1 MTTNLLRELSAEFGL
16 GSNDLLRIISTAPAR
31 YKIFQIPKRHGGWR
45 TIAQPSRELKAIQRF
60 VLDKTLSK
68 LPVHPAAAAYVTGRN
83 IAENATVHLKSRVI
97 LKLDFRDFF
106 PSITVKDWEKYAR
119 GSEIDFG
126 PDEMTLYSKILFWG
140 QRSYQPKCL
149 SIGAPTSPI
158 LSNILLFE
166 LDAKLSEVA
175 AKIHVSYTRYADD
188 ITASGERLEDVARFE
203 ATTRSIVRKMRSPRL
218 VFNDD
223 KRGIYTMGQRR
234 MVTGLV
240 LTPARKISIG
250 RERKRLISVMLH
262 KVALNRSDPEHMAM
276 VKGLLGFCIA
286 NEPEFV
292 SRMRE
297 KYGNAVVDTVLR
309 FQVVPKGPRSRHT

>member
-1 MTTNLLRELSAEFGL
+1 M
-16 GSNDLLRIISTAPAR
+16 
-31 YKIFQIPKRHGGWR
+31 R

-60 VLDKTLSK
+60 ILDKILSK

-83 IAENATVHLKSRVI
+83 IAENAIAHVKSRVV
-97 LKLDFRDFF
+97 LKLDFSDFF
-106 PSITVKDWEKYAR
+106 PSITVRDWERYAR
-119 GSEIDFG
+119 SCGIDFG
-126 PDEMTLYSKILFWG
+126 PDELVLYSKTLFWG

-166 LDAKLSEVA
+166 LDTKLSEA
-175 AKIHVSYTRYADD
+175 AERAHVTYTRYADD
-188 ITASGERLEDVARFE
+188 ITASGQRLEDVLRFE
-203 ATTRSIVRKMRSPRL
+203 AITRAVVKKMRSPRL
-218 VFNDD
+218 VFNDE
-223 KRGIYTMGQRR
+223 KRGVYTKGQRR

-240 LTPARKISIG
+240 LTPVQKISIG

-262 KVALNRSDPEHMAM
+262 KVAMNKSDPEHTAT

-286 NEPEFV
+286 NEPDFV

-297 KYGNAVVDTVLR
+297 KYGNAVVDSVLR
-309 FQVVPKGPRSRHT
+309 FEIPRKGPPARRR